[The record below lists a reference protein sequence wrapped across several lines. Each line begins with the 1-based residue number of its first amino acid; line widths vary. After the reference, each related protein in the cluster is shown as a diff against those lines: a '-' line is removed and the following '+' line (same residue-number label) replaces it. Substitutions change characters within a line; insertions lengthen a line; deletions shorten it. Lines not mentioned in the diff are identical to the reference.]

1 LKIFIDRGQLEDLGI
16 MDFRV
21 ISAGLNIRS
30 SGVVEPNNIIAV
42 LPQNQI
48 VTRIG
53 NESDND
59 KWWQVRTTLMGR
71 IIEGFVN
78 KSFLASLLQTKDKVL
93 WVVSYPSLEWFID
106 RATFIK
112 ATAVAIRTDNDME
125 TAISAF
131 HAKGIKVYGWRWP
144 SAQRARALKEAKRVV
159 ELLSRGLDGYYVDP
173 EGEEGKH
180 YDWDQPDLDKI
191 AEEFCHQITMTSPSK
206 VFGTTSHFRGGK
218 IFTQLPWK
226 VFIKY
231 SNILLP
237 QAYWRVKQGTVS
249 GGNPEKNY
257 LTALDE
263 WQLLGGARNLI
274 VPMAGELEHANAA
287 EIESYAEAAKMQ
299 GVSSLHFYTATEAV
313 KSDVW
318 KAIANLQIA

>member
-1 LKIFIDRGQLEDLGI
+1 
-16 MDFRV
+16 MNFRV
-21 ISAGLNIRS
+21 ISAGLNIRL
-30 SGVVEPNNIIAV
+30 SGVVEPNNIITV

-53 NESDND
+53 NESDSD
-59 KWWQVRTTLMGR
+59 RWWQVRTTLMGR

-78 KSFLASLLQTKDKVL
+78 KSFLASLLQTTEKVL
-93 WVVSYPSLEWFID
+93 WVVNYPSLEWFID

-144 SAQRARALKEAKRVV
+144 SAQRDRALKEANRVV

-180 YDWDQPDLDKI
+180 YDWDQPDLETT
-191 AEEFCHQITMTSPSK
+191 AEEFCQKITIASPGK
-206 VFGTTSHFRGGK
+206 PFGTTSHFRGEK
-218 IFTQLPWK
+218 VFSKLPWK

-231 SNILLP
+231 SNVLLP

-249 GGNPEKNY
+249 GGNPQKNY
-257 LTALDE
+257 LTAIDE
-263 WQLLGGARNLI
+263 WQSIGGSRNLI
-274 VPMAGELEHANAA
+274 VPMAGELEHVNGA
-287 EIESYAEAAKMQ
+287 EIESYAEVAKAQ
-299 GVSSLHFYTATEAV
+299 GVSSLHFYTATKTT
-313 KSDVW
+313 KSEVW
-318 KAIANLQIA
+318 KAVANL